1 MKCSLCNGDIV
12 NKLGPFPFKC
22 KTLGE
27 VFVPGVEYEECQSC
41 GERLLSSEASKY
53 LSNYIKE
60 QEQIALR
67 SLPASDLITAIEAA
81 AILGFSKQNFSK
93 TPKIRRGFIYS
104 VAIGG
109 RKFYSRKS
117 TELYKSA
124 GDGRFQLNVT
134 QNPGQI
140 VFVISP
146 PSLSSIERSSY
157 ISSSM
162 HNYNGIWCNSIGAD
176 NLNNEV
182 YQ

>member
-1 MKCSLCNGDIV
+1 MKCALCNGDLV
-12 NKLGPFPFKC
+12 NKVGPFPFKC

-41 GERLLSSEASKY
+41 GERLLSFEASNY
-53 LSNYIKE
+53 LSNYVKE

-67 SLPASDLITAIEAA
+67 MLPAKDLITAIEAA

-93 TPKIRRGFIYS
+93 TPKIKRGFIYS
-104 VAIGG
+104 VVIGG

-117 TELYKSA
+117 TELYKSTS
-124 GDGRFQLNVT
+124 DGRFQLNVT
-134 QNPGQI
+134 NNPEQI
-140 VFVISP
+140 VFVISQ

-157 ISSSM
+157 ISTSGQDA
-162 HNYNGIWCNSIGAD
+162 YDIWCDSGTAD
-176 NLNNEV
+176 DFNNED

>member
-1 MKCSLCNGDIV
+1 MKCALCNGDIV
-12 NKLGPFPFKC
+12 NKVGPIPFKC

-27 VFVPGVEYEECQSC
+27 VSAPGVEYEECQSC
-41 GERLLSSEASKY
+41 GERLLSFEASKY

-60 QEQIALR
+60 QEKIALR
-67 SLPASDLITAIEAA
+67 GLPASDLITAVEAA
-81 AILGFSKQNFSK
+81 EILGFSKQNFSK

-104 VAIGG
+104 VVISG

-117 TELYKSA
+117 TELYKSK

-134 QNPGQI
+134 NNPGQI
-140 VFVISP
+140 VFVISQ

-157 ISSSM
+157 ITASRQ
-162 HNYNGIWCNSIGAD
+162 NTNEIWCRSGAVD
-176 NLNNEV
+176 NFNNEV